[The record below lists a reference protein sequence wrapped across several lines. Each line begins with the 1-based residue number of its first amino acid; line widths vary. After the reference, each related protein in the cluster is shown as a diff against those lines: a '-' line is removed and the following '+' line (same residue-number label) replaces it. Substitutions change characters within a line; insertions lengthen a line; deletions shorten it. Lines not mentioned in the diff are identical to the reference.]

1 MHPAGSLAPGGAPRR
16 RKSALERREQR
27 SRASARTAQRL
38 LVAFE
43 QVARHRGQCLSK
55 LALAVQAA
63 LARDVGAPVRGGA
76 HGAGAPGQP
85 GVPSVV
91 ESLAAAEA
99 RVAKDVVMEAVEA
112 TERLLLVS
120 VDNSALPGQVAEMQ
134 VPLAGAVAQ
143 SQQLLQVSADNGL
156 LWVQLATREQLALA
170 ALVEQQRNAE
180 AFLGKVQALGDEAV
194 LLRSALAKAGA
205 YLVEC
210 QAAHFAELT
219 QERAAGGAQSLLPT
233 AANDHLVAELQRV
246 LAAERL
252 ASSCARHKGELAFD
266 EMVVAATWFQERV
279 DELEGTLELERSDL
293 VQAGAALAACR
304 AELVAERARLFGF
317 LGISAPSS
325 GPAAATLPCPACVG
339 TGRSVFGPCD
349 KCSECGGRGS

>member
-1 MHPAGSLAPGGAPRR
+1 MHPAGSHAPGGAPRR

-99 RVAKDVVMEAVEA
+99 RVAKDVVMEAVVA

-134 VPLAGAVAQ
+134 VQLAGAVAQ
-143 SQQLLQVSADNGL
+143 SSNCCRSPP
-156 LWVQLATREQLALA
+156 TT
-170 ALVEQQRNAE
+170 
-180 AFLGKVQALGDEAV
+180 AFSGSSWLHASSWL
-194 LLRSALAKAGA
+194 
-205 YLVEC
+205 
-210 QAAHFAELT
+210 
-219 QERAAGGAQSLLPT
+219 SLL
-233 AANDHLVAELQRV
+233 L
-246 LAAERL
+246 
-252 ASSCARHKGELAFD
+252 
-266 EMVVAATWFQERV
+266 
-279 DELEGTLELERSDL
+279 
-293 VQAGAALAACR
+293 
-304 AELVAERARLFGF
+304 
-317 LGISAPSS
+317 
-325 GPAAATLPCPACVG
+325 
-339 TGRSVFGPCD
+339 
-349 KCSECGGRGS
+349 

>member
-1 MHPAGSLAPGGAPRR
+1 MLPAGSHAPGGAPRR

-76 HGAGAPGQP
+76 HGAAEGRVHGAGAPGQP

-99 RVAKDVVMEAVEA
+99 RVAKDVVMEAVVA

-156 LWVQLATREQLALA
+156 LVVQLATREQLALA

-180 AFLGKVQALGDEAV
+180 AFFGKVQALGDEAV

-266 EMVVAATWFQERV
+266 EMVVAAAWFQERV
-279 DELEGTLELERSDL
+279 DELEGSLELERSDL
-293 VQAGAALAACR
+293 VQAGAALAACH
-304 AELVAERARLFGF
+304 AELVAERARLFGRF
-317 LGISAPSS
+317 TSA
-325 GPAAATLPCPACVG
+325 
-339 TGRSVFGPCD
+339 
-349 KCSECGGRGS
+349 